1 MKQLL
6 LVVSMHGFVPKHIHN
21 HNHGFPSSIYT
32 GILFE
37 SLRVA
42 TLDTGFHLPSQ
53 EAQASLAAASS
64 LLQWAIMPSSATAF
78 QLTGK
83 TLARQLNSIVK
94 IAPTTKARREKMWAA
109 FSKYVQSSEYRQLWC
124 TLSNNA
130 SVQSSPLLNFYLTHN
145 YLLHLLKTKFPLT
158 NSDLSNAPVDMSADE
173 ESALRYV
180 AGYMIRS
187 LRAKIERS
195 KPNLMEEM
203 VLALY
208 SFRED
213 SEQCEKID
221 GESSEGE
228 QPNWVKVVD
237 RGGLFHCRMEFN
249 LFLCAV
255 EVALKKEM
263 RQGNEAAMK
272 AGFKDKLLLLL
283 QEDEDVLFWWSTLCA
298 ITDVDNETSEA
309 LLPYIVTHYVTI
321 RGFAFAGRWMEAFKQ
336 KNKKNL
342 QRSKSLR
349 NKLQTADTRTTS

>member
-1 MKQLL
+1 MVLY
-6 LVVSMHGFVPKHIHN
+6 VN
-21 HNHGFPSSIYT
+21 TSIIIITFIYA

-42 TLDTGFHLPSQ
+42 TIDTGFHLTSQ

-64 LLQWAIMPSSATAF
+64 LLQWAIMPSSTDAF
-78 QLTGK
+78 QLTAK
-83 TLARQLNSIVK
+83 TMARQLNSIVK
-94 IAPTTKARREKMWAA
+94 TAPTTKAHREKMWAA

-130 SVQSSPLLNFYLTHN
+130 SVQSSPLLNFYLTHH
-145 YLLHLLKTKFPLT
+145 YLLHLLKTKFPLA

-187 LRAKIERS
+187 LRTKIERI

-213 SEQCEKID
+213 SEQCEVID

-228 QPNWVKVVD
+228 PNWVKVVD

-272 AGFKDKLLLLL
+272 AGFKEKTFAVATRRGCT
-283 QEDEDVLFWWSTLCA
+283 VLVVHTLC
-298 ITDVDNETSEA
+298 
-309 LLPYIVTHYVTI
+309 HY
-321 RGFAFAGRWMEAFKQ
+321 
-336 KNKKNL
+336 
-342 QRSKSLR
+342 
-349 NKLQTADTRTTS
+349 